1 MMEVHK
7 RLERFLQFDAQITS
21 LPSLPAP
28 SPLKLWVVFDDEDE
42 QTYNARMALSEVGVG
57 TLALMATLSAYTSCP
72 WDDAKQLERRASEL
86 VDKGRIA
93 SLFVKRSLPESYS
106 RRHLKDPGEAATML
120 RALAGAHVL
129 DGEFFA
135 VHKLWRKLT
144 GADELKPSLLYVGG
158 SDPLRCHT
166 DSYTELWE
174 GSTRSS

>member
-1 MMEVHK
+1 MVTMQEEDIVVALVRLSEQVPGQPRSLDTDGMKNSFYEELVVMMEVHK

-72 WDDAKQLERRASEL
+72 WDDAKQLERRASEF

-93 SLFVKRSLPESYS
+93 SLFVKSSLPESYS
-106 RRHLKDPGEAATML
+106 RRHLKDPDEAATML
-120 RALAGAHVL
+120 R
-129 DGEFFA
+129 
-135 VHKLWRKLT
+135 
-144 GADELKPSLLYVGG
+144 
-158 SDPLRCHT
+158 PLRVRT
-166 DSYTELWE
+166 F
-174 GSTRSS
+174 